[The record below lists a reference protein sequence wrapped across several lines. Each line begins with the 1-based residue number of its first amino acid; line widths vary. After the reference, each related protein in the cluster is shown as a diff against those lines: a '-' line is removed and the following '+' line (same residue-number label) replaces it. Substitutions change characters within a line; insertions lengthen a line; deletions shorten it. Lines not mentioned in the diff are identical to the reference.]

1 VKAKL
6 LNEDGQRTFAL
17 VFDTDDEVADGL
29 LEFAREHGIES
40 AQLTGIGA
48 LRDVTF
54 AFFEWTTKEYE
65 DLQLDEQ
72 VEVLTLAGDI
82 AVKDGEPALHAHL
95 VVGKRDGTA
104 HGGHLVR
111 AHVRP
116 TLEVILVES
125 PSFLRREI
133 DAETGLPLIR
143 IDDDGNE

>member
-1 VKAKL
+1 VKTKL

-29 LEFAREHGIES
+29 LKFAREQRIES
-40 AQLTGIGA
+40 AQFTGIGA

-54 AFFEWTTKEYE
+54 AFFEWSTKEYE
-65 DLQLDEQ
+65 ELRLDEQ
-72 VEVLTLAGDI
+72 VEVLTLAGDV
-82 AVKDGEPALHAHL
+82 ALKDGEPALHAHL

-104 HGGHLVR
+104 HGGHLIR

-125 PSFLRREI
+125 PTHLRRAI
-133 DAETGLPLIR
+133 DAETGLPLIE
-143 IDDDGNE
+143 IE